1 MISRHWT
8 GLVKKDREHEY
19 IDHLQNDTFKKL
31 FEIDGFINATI
42 LKRDLGEGIEF
53 LIITQWDSLESI
65 KKFAGEN
72 YEDAVVPKIA
82 QEMMIRYENRAK
94 HYEVKFKTK

>member
-8 GLVKKDREHEY
+8 GLVKKGREDEY

-42 LKRDLGEGIEF
+42 LNRDSEEGIEF
-53 LIITQWDSLESI
+53 LIITKWNSLEAI

-72 YEDAVVPKIA
+72 YEIAVVPQIA
-82 QEMMIRYENRAK
+82 KKMMIHYDNLAK
-94 HYEVKFKTK
+94 HYEVKFETK

>member
-8 GLVKKDREHEY
+8 GLVKKGREDEY
-19 IDHLQNDTFKKL
+19 IAHLQNDTFKKL
-31 FEIDGFINATI
+31 FEIDGFTNATI
-42 LKRDLGEGIEF
+42 LKRDFENGIEF
-53 LIITQWDSLESI
+53 LIITEWDSLETI

-72 YEDAVVPKIA
+72 YEVAVVPQIA
-82 QEMMIRYENRAK
+82 KEMMIHYDDLAK